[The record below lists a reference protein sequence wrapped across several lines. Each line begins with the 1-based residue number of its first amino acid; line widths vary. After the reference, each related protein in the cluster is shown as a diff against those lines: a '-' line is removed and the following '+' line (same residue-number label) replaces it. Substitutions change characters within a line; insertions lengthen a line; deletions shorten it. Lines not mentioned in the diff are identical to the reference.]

1 MIIETR
7 AYARA
12 GLLGNPS
19 DGYNGKTLSII
30 VRNFGAVVTLYES
43 PSLVIEEQEEDLNRF
58 SSIYQL
64 SEQVSLT
71 GYYGGARL
79 LKAAII

>member
-19 DGYNGKTLSII
+19 DGYFGKTISII
-30 VRNFGAVVTLYES
+30 IRNFGASISLYET
-43 PSLVIEEQEEDLNRF
+43 PELRIEEMEVDQNTFR
-58 SSIYQL
+58 SIYHL
-64 SEQVSLT
+64 VDSVKLT
-71 GYYGGARL
+71 GYYGGTRLVKAR
-79 LKAAII
+79 